1 MTSRMPVRIR
11 RNVPKA
17 IREALS
23 QMKLAF
29 LFPGQGSQRVGMGKE
44 LADNFPV
51 ARDTFKEADDALGFP
66 LSKLCFEGP
75 EEDLRLTANTQPAI
89 VTASIAA
96 VRVYRQEVGREPEIA
111 AGHSL
116 GEYSALVTA
125 GALEFADAV
134 RAVRERGRLMQAAV
148 PPGQGAMA
156 ALIGLDLQ
164 QVQEICAEVTRDGKI
179 AVPANLNAPGQV
191 VIAGHATPV
200 RRALEIAK
208 ERGASM
214 SVELKVS
221 APFHCPLMQPAR
233 DGMEPVLRALKI
245 GEFKFGVIANVTA
258 DVNRNPAR
266 DVPLLL
272 EQITAPVR
280 WEESMGIVAQSGV
293 TDAIEFG
300 CGRVLMGMMRRMY
313 RTIRVRPLEDM
324 ASLKAISQPASAA
337 KS

>member
-1 MTSRMPVRIR
+1 
-11 RNVPKA
+11 
-17 IREALS
+17 
-23 QMKLAF
+23 MKLAF
-29 LFPGQGSQRVGMGKE
+29 LFPGQGSQRVGMGQE
-44 LADNFPV
+44 LADNFAV
-51 ARDTFKEADDALGFP
+51 ARDTFREADEALGFP

-75 EEDLRLTANTQPAI
+75 EDELRLTTNTQPAI

-96 VRVYRQEVGREPEIA
+96 LRVYRIEVGGEPEVA

-116 GEYSALVTA
+116 GEYSALVAA
-125 GALEFADAV
+125 GALGFADAV
-134 RAVRERGRLMQAAV
+134 RAVRERGRLMQEAV

-156 ALIGLDLQ
+156 ALIGLELA
-164 QVQEICAEVTRDGKI
+164 QVQEICAEVSDDGKI

-191 VIAGHATPV
+191 VIAGHAGPV

-233 DGMEPVLRALKI
+233 DGMEPLLRALKV
-245 GEFKFGVIANVTA
+245 GELKFPVIANVTA
-258 DVNRNPAR
+258 EANSDPTRV
-266 DVPLLL
+266 VPLLL
-272 EQITAPVR
+272 DQITAPVR
-280 WEESMGIVAQSGV
+280 WEESMGVVARSGV

-300 CGRVLMGMMRRMY
+300 CGRVLMGLMRRMY

-324 ASLKAISQPASAA
+324 ASLKAISQPAVAA
-337 KS
+337 KP